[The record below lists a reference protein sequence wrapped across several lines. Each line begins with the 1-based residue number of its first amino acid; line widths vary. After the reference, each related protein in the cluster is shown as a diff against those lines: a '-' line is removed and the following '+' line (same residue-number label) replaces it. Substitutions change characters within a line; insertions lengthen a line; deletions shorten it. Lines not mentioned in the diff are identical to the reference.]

1 MRYLRVVIV
10 AWGLTG
16 LGAVA
21 GSVPGNALGARGL
34 FIGAMVGGT
43 LALLAAIRILTTLGW
58 LDTERRRGGSIG
70 GLVGFA
76 LASPL
81 AVMNLHTPV
90 APILFASL
98 VGFGVVL
105 GAGRGAVR

>member
-1 MRYLRVVIV
+1 MRHIRVVLLAWIV
-10 AWGLTG
+10 TG

-21 GSVPGNALGARGL
+21 GSIAGNAFGRRGM

-43 LALLAAIRILTTLGW
+43 LALLGAIRLLTSLEW
-58 LDTERRRGGSIG
+58 LDVERRRGGSIG

-81 AVMNLHTPV
+81 AVMNLHTPIT
-90 APILFASL
+90 PILVTSL
-98 VGFGVVL
+98 VGIGVVL